1 MRMIRLLA
9 LCLTISVLPAATP
22 GLGQATALP
31 ERNISYD
38 IQAKLDPVAKTVEAQ
53 QVLNWRNSSDT
64 PVREFHFHLYLNAF
78 RNNRST
84 MMWELSFAPFWRDR
98 DPIPDDY
105 WGFIDVGSIQVE
117 ADGRD
122 GPTRVVSR
130 RFIHPD
136 DDNAED
142 RTVLQVELDRP
153 LAPGEQV
160 RFRIEFT
167 SKLPRGARRTGWVED
182 YYFGAQWFPKLG
194 VFSDGAWYCHQ
205 YHRHSEF
212 FADFGDYEVS
222 LTVPSDMVVGA
233 TGRLVAETDNGDG
246 TRTHRFQ
253 QENVHDFTWVASS
266 RLLPRTR
273 RFEHPGLPSVD
284 LRLLLLE
291 EHEHLEERYFRAM
304 EHSLR
309 LFGTWFGPYPYS
321 ILTLVD
327 PPYNSRT
334 GGMEYP
340 TLVTGRTDFWSPPE
354 TLSPEGVTIHEVA
367 HQWWYGL
374 VATNEAEEAW
384 LDEGITSWATD
395 RAAREAYA
403 PRVHVEWLLGEI
415 PLSFPSVTRPFETR
429 NLAWVRRGGRLD
441 VMTRN
446 SWSFRN
452 RRSYFVNAYAKPDM
466 VLWTLERYLGAEVML
481 RAIRTWFERYRYRHP
496 TTEDFV
502 RTVSEVAG
510 EDLDWFFRE
519 TIHSAETVDY
529 AVTEARS
536 VAVPGLKGVPPGEAE
551 IVEEVTVAEGGESA
565 GADGAAQS
573 EAEAPVPDQEP
584 EVAGEVSNGEE
595 TPPKKVYWSRVVVTR
610 LHGARFPVDVVMEFE
625 DGKRFRRL
633 WDGQYRW
640 VRYEFKRPSRLK
652 SAVVDPDRKLLLDI
666 NPTNNS
672 RLAKPPASGGHSL
685 ATRKWTAKW
694 LFWLQN
700 LMEIF
705 ALIS

>member
-1 MRMIRLLA
+1 MRVIRLLA
-9 LCLTISVLPAATP
+9 LCLTTTVLPAATS
-22 GLGQATALP
+22 GP
-31 ERNISYD
+31 ERNLSYD
-38 IQAKLDPVAKTVEAQ
+38 IQASLDPVSRTVEAQ

-84 MMWELSFAPFWRDR
+84 MMWELDFAPFWRDK
-98 DPIPDDY
+98 DPIPEDY
-105 WGFIDVGSIQVE
+105 WGFIDVQSIQVE
-117 ADGRD
+117 ADGPE
-122 GPTRVVSR
+122 GPTRVVRR

-160 RFRIEFT
+160 RFRIAFT

-182 YYFGAQWFPKLG
+182 YYFVAQWFPKLG
-194 VFSDGAWYCHQ
+194 VFADGAWYCHQ

-222 LTVPSDMVVGA
+222 LTVPSGMVVGA
-233 TGRLVAETDNGDG
+233 TGRQVGETDNEDG

-266 RLLPRTR
+266 RLMPRTR
-273 RFEHPGLPSVD
+273 RFDHPGLPPVD
-284 LRLLLLE
+284 MRLLLLE

-309 LFGTWFGPYPYS
+309 LFGSWFGPYPYS
-321 ILTLVD
+321 VLTLVD

-395 RAAREAYA
+395 RAAREAYE
-403 PRVHVEWLLGEI
+403 PRVHVEWLLGEV

-496 TTEDFV
+496 TAEDFV

-536 VAVPGLKGVPPGEAE
+536 RAIPDLKGVPPGEAE
-551 IVEEVTVAEGGESA
+551 IVEEVTVAEGGESSEPEGSA
-565 GADGAAQS
+565 ADRDP
-573 EAEAPVPDQEP
+573 EDAEAVSTG
-584 EVAGEVSNGEE
+584 GEGES
-595 TPPKKVYWSRVVVTR
+595 KKIYWSRVVVTR
-610 LHGARFPVDVVMEFE
+610 LQGGRFPVEVVMEFD

-672 RLAKPPASGGHSL
+672 RLVKPPASGRHSL

-700 LMEIF
+700 LMEVF

>member
-1 MRMIRLLA
+1 MRVIGLLA
-9 LCLTISVLPAATP
+9 IWLTTAVLPAATA
-22 GLGQATALP
+22 LRGQTPAVP
-31 ERNISYD
+31 ERNLSYA
-38 IQAKLDPVAKTVEAQ
+38 IQAKLDPASKTVEAH
-53 QVLNWRNSSDT
+53 QVLSWRNASDG

-84 MMWELSFAPFWRDR
+84 MVWEQAFAPFWRDKN
-98 DPIPDDY
+98 PIPEDY

-117 ADGRD
+117 ADGSE

-182 YYFGAQWFPKLG
+182 YYFAAQWFPKLG
-194 VFSDGAWYCHQ
+194 VFANGAWYCHQ
-205 YHRHSEF
+205 YHLHSEF
-212 FADFGDYEVS
+212 FADFGDYDVS
-222 LTVPSDMVVGA
+222 LTVPSGMVVGA
-233 TGRLVAETDNGDG
+233 TGQQVGETDNGDG

-273 RFEHPGLPSVD
+273 RFEHPGLSPVD
-284 LRLLLLE
+284 MRLLLLP
-291 EHEHLEERYFRAM
+291 EHAHLEERYFRAV

-309 LFGTWFGPYPYS
+309 LFGDWFGPYPYPV
-321 ILTLVD
+321 LTLVD

-374 VATNEAEEAW
+374 VASNEAEEAW

-395 RAAREAYA
+395 RATREAYF

-415 PLSFPSVTRPFETR
+415 PLSFPSVVRPAETR
-429 NLAWVRRGGRLD
+429 NLPWLRRGGRLD

-481 RAIRTWFERYRYRHP
+481 RAIRTYFERYRYRHP

-519 TIHSAETVDY
+519 TLHSAEAVDY

-536 VAVPGLKGVPPGEAE
+536 ITIPDLEGIPPGEAE
-551 IVEEVTVAEGGESA
+551 TTEEVTVAQGGESS
-565 GADGAAQS
+565 GP
-573 EAEAPVPDQEP
+573 EAPGPEP
-584 EVAGEVSNGEE
+584 EAAEEVSTGGE
-595 TPPKKVYWSRVVVTR
+595 TASKRIYWSRVVVTR
-610 LHGARFPVDVVMEFE
+610 LQGGRFPVDVVMEFE
-625 DGKRFRRL
+625 DGKRYRRL

-672 RLAKPPASGGHSL
+672 RLVKPQATGGRAL
-685 ATRKWTAKW
+685 ATWKWTARW

-700 LMEIF
+700 LMEVF

>member
-1 MRMIRLLA
+1 MRASGLLA
-9 LCLTISVLPAATP
+9 LWLTTSVLPAAAP
-22 GLGQATALP
+22 GLVQTPAAP
-31 ERNISYD
+31 ERNLSYD
-38 IQAKLDPVAKTVEAQ
+38 IQAKLDPVSKTIEAQ
-53 QVLNWRNSSDT
+53 QVLNWKNSSDT

-84 MMWELSFAPFWRDR
+84 MMWEQAFTPFWRDK
-98 DPIPDDY
+98 DPIPEDY

-117 ADGRD
+117 ADGSQ

-182 YYFGAQWFPKLG
+182 YYFVAQWFPKLG
-194 VFSDGAWYCHQ
+194 VFAAGAWYCHQ
-205 YHRHSEF
+205 YHFHSEF
-212 FADFGDYEVS
+212 FADFGDYDVS
-222 LTVPSDMVVGA
+222 LTVPSGMEVGA
-233 TGRLVAETDNGDG
+233 TGRRGAETDNGDG
-246 TRTHRFQ
+246 TQTHRFQ
-253 QENVHDFTWVASS
+253 QENVHDFVWVASS

-284 LRLLLLE
+284 MRLLLLE

-304 EHSLR
+304 EHALR

-321 ILTLVD
+321 VLTLVD

-354 TLSPEGVTIHEVA
+354 TLSPEGVTIHEVG

-374 VATNEAEEAW
+374 VASNEAEEAW

-395 RAAREAYA
+395 RAAREAYS
-403 PRVHVEWLLGEI
+403 PRVHVEWFLGEI
-415 PLSFPSVTRPFETR
+415 PVPFPSVVRPFETR
-429 NLAWVRRGGRLD
+429 NLPWVRRGGRLD

-466 VLWTLERYLGAEVML
+466 VLWTLERYLGSEVML
-481 RAIRTWFERYRYRHP
+481 RAVRAYFERYRYRHP

-510 EDLDWFFRE
+510 EDLEWFFRE
-519 TIHSAETVDY
+519 TVHSAEAVDY

-536 VAVPGLKGVPPGEAE
+536 VAIPDLKGIPPGEAE
-551 IVEEVTVAEGGESA
+551 AEEEVTVPAGGESA
-565 GADGAAQS
+565 EAEVPAQL
-573 EAEAPVPDQEP
+573 EAEAPVPDQGP
-584 EVAGEVSNGEE
+584 EVAGDASTEEE
-595 TPPKKVYWSRVVVTR
+595 TASKKLYWSRVVVTR
-610 LHGARFPVDVVMEFE
+610 LQGGRFPVDVVMEFE

-672 RLAKPPASGGHSL
+672 RLVKPPTTGGRSL
-685 ATRKWTAKW
+685 ATWKWTAKW

-700 LMEIF
+700 LMETF

>member
-1 MRMIRLLA
+1 MRVIGLLA
-9 LCLTISVLPAATP
+9 LWLTTSVLAAAPPEQDPAA
-22 GLGQATALP
+22 AAP
-31 ERNISYD
+31 ERNLSYD
-38 IQAKLDPVAKTVEAQ
+38 IRARLDPVSKTIEAQ
-53 QVLNWRNSSDT
+53 QVLNWRNASDT
-64 PVREFHFHLYLNAF
+64 SIREFHFHLYLNAF

-84 MMWELSFAPFWRDR
+84 MMWELEFAPFWRGR

-105 WGFIDVGSIQVE
+105 WGFIDIRSIQVE
-117 ADGRD
+117 AAGSE
-122 GPTRVVSR
+122 GPTRVVGR

-160 RFRIEFT
+160 SFRIDFT
-167 SKLPRGARRTGWVED
+167 SKLPRGARRTGWVEE
-182 YYFGAQWFPKLG
+182 YYFAAQWFPKLG
-194 VFSDGAWYCHQ
+194 VFADGAWYCHQ

-212 FADFGDYEVS
+212 FADFGDYDVS
-222 LTVPSDMVVGA
+222 LTVPSRMTVGA
-233 TGRLVAETDNGDG
+233 TGRQVEETDNGDG
-246 TRTHRFQ
+246 TRTHRFR

-266 RLLPRTR
+266 RLMPRTR
-273 RFEHPGLPSVD
+273 RFEHPGLPPVD
-284 LRLLLLE
+284 MRLLLLE

-415 PLSFPSVTRPFETR
+415 PLTFPSVTRPFETR

-481 RAIRTWFERYRYRHP
+481 RAIRTWFERYQYRHP
-496 TTEDFV
+496 TAEDFV
-502 RTVSEVAG
+502 RTVNEVAG

-536 VAVPGLKGVPPGEAE
+536 LAIPDLKGIPPGEAE
-551 IVEEVTVAEGGESA
+551 IVEEVTVADSGESSEA
-565 GADGAAQS
+565 EVPVQL

-584 EVAGEVSNGEE
+584 EVAEEASNGEQAAS
-595 TPPKKVYWSRVVVTR
+595 KKLYWSRVVVTR
-610 LHGARFPVDVVMEFE
+610 LQGGKFPVDVVMEFE

-666 NPTNNS
+666 DPTNNS
-672 RLAKPPASGGHSL
+672 RLVKPAAGGGPSL